1 MKATGG
7 AALRQGHPVA
17 EPGLAGRGRP
27 LLSCA
32 TTRGAEA
39 VGGAATANDQF
50 CTSQLHRPDSRG
62 ASRTI
67 QRRHPGWQRGYCWSL
82 SATQH
87 RDSSSCLWDGSCAG
101 DGDHARRSVD
111 DARRRPARN
120 PAEASPSSRA
130 GARPRSTRCVEAQ
143 GAAVN
148 TVEVRRGSGPSSHVR
163 CLACPLGATP
173 TQVAAPI
180 VQASPTS
187 YLLTAVTLQSIFP
200 CSRLK
205 TSAAANRNTRA
216 AQDLVV
222 ADAQANVQGPLGEQ
236 RTMDVGTHPSR
247 GLRFPRRA
255 GASILGPSAIPVLA
269 DKDLPLA
276 HAVGPRKISVA
287 RIRCHPALM
296 PPATARR
303 SRCSCFGAGAK
314 DRAQVPAVLPA
325 RTAERGGPNGRDRGC

>member
-1 MKATGG
+1 M
-7 AALRQGHPVA
+7 L
-17 EPGLAGRGRP
+17 RP
-27 LLSCA
+27 L
-32 TTRGAEA
+32 
-39 VGGAATANDQF
+39 
-50 CTSQLHRPDSRG
+50 
-62 ASRTI
+62 
-67 QRRHPGWQRGYCWSL
+67 
-82 SATQH
+82 
-87 RDSSSCLWDGSCAG
+87 
-101 DGDHARRSVD
+101 
-111 DARRRPARN
+111 
-120 PAEASPSSRA
+120 
-130 GARPRSTRCVEAQ
+130 
-143 GAAVN
+143 
-148 TVEVRRGSGPSSHVR
+148 
-163 CLACPLGATP
+163 TP

-276 HAVGPRKISVA
+276 HAVGPRKLSVA

-303 SRCSCFGAGAK
+303 SKVQLLRCRRKGPGASSGGAAGLHRGARWPQ
-314 DRAQVPAVLPA
+314 RA
-325 RTAERGGPNGRDRGC
+325 